1 MKFDMDYIAHNNA
14 LTETNPYFKL
24 FLTIILLIVTL
35 ALDNLYFD
43 IIIFIVM
50 SIVILAIAKI
60 AFKSYLKFL
69 SIPMSFLVIT
79 CIFLIFFFGSG
90 EVIYDTKIL
99 GIVVTKNSLHYGV
112 YTFMRVMACLPCL
125 GFLALT
131 TPIAKILHC
140 LATLKVPK
148 IIIEIGLLM
157 YNIKVKLY
165 SIPLIQEV
173 IMVNCQ
179 FTSQKTG
186 VIKMLEVQNL
196 KYSYNNDYQALKGV
210 SLKIDEGEMIALL
223 GKNGAGKSTLFLHLN
238 GIYEPDEGKVLID
251 GEELKYDKK
260 SLLKFRQKVG
270 IVFQNPDDQIFAPT
284 VEEDVAFGPLNLGL
298 SMEEVQDR
306 VEEAL
311 ARVGMSGTEK
321 IAPHH
326 LSGGQK
332 KRVAI
337 AGILAMKPEIM
348 ILDEPTAGLD
358 PQGVENLV
366 KLLKELNDEGITI
379 LISTHEVDLVPDY
392 ANKVFVLVDGELIA
406 EGTPK
411 AIFSQP
417 EVLEKAHLKIPIV
430 TELFQQLE
438 TEGFDMENDYPLTIE
453 EAKEKFLTLINKN

>member
-1 MKFDMDYIAHNNA
+1 
-14 LTETNPYFKL
+14 
-24 FLTIILLIVTL
+24 
-35 ALDNLYFD
+35 
-43 IIIFIVM
+43 
-50 SIVILAIAKI
+50 
-60 AFKSYLKFL
+60 
-69 SIPMSFLVIT
+69 
-79 CIFLIFFFGSG
+79 
-90 EVIYDTKIL
+90 
-99 GIVVTKNSLHYGV
+99 
-112 YTFMRVMACLPCL
+112 
-125 GFLALT
+125 
-131 TPIAKILHC
+131 
-140 LATLKVPK
+140 
-148 IIIEIGLLM
+148 
-157 YNIKVKLY
+157 
-165 SIPLIQEV
+165 
-173 IMVNCQ
+173 
-179 FTSQKTG
+179 
-186 VIKMLEVQNL
+186 MLEVQNL

-210 SLKIDEGEMIALL
+210 SLKIDKGDMVALL

-238 GIYEPDEGKVLID
+238 GIYEPDEGKVFID

-298 SMEEVQDR
+298 PMEEVQDR

-348 ILDEPTAGLD
+348 VLDEPTAGLD

-366 KLLKELNDEGITI
+366 TLLKELNDEGITI
-379 LISTHEVDLVPDY
+379 VISTHEVDLVPDY
-392 ANKVFVLVDGELIA
+392 ANKIFVLVDGELIA

-411 AIFSQP
+411 EIFAQP
-417 EVLEKAHLKIPIV
+417 EVLEKANLKIPIV

-438 TEGFDMENDYPLTIE
+438 SEGFDMENDYPLTIE
-453 EAKEKFLTLINKN
+453 EAKDKFLNLINKN